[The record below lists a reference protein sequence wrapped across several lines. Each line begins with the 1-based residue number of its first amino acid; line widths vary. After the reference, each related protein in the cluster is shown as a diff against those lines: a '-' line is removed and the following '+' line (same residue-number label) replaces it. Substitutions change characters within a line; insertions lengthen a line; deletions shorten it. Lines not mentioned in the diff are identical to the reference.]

1 MGSKHEI
8 FTIDR
13 SEEKEEITKKI
24 NKEEERQEEGD
35 KRQKKGEMISK
46 LSLNEYII
54 YLYIR
59 IHISAIGTHHSDMES
74 FDITEYLG
82 HTGNCDATYEHSII
96 DEVEVDNL
104 PNFGLRKGKR
114 LLFTESEL
122 TKS

>member
-1 MGSKHEI
+1 
-8 FTIDR
+8 
-13 SEEKEEITKKI
+13 
-24 NKEEERQEEGD
+24 
-35 KRQKKGEMISK
+35 MISK

-59 IHISAIGTHHSDMES
+59 IDINAIGTYHSDMES

-82 HTGNCDATYEHSII
+82 HPGNCDATYEQSII